1 MATKKQKEAAEIYG
15 EETPLDLD
23 PDAER
28 AATGDRDK
36 SSQELEGD
44 DGKPG
49 DTEVLAGDR
58 QEQGQISP
66 NAAQDLPD
74 PKPFAVV
81 RKEAVE
87 TVVMW
92 NGLGTHPDQ
101 PDGTEMI
108 EVPDGVTVAGGYVY
122 DRNSHEFITADE
134 ADKRRNP
141 DRRDEDEDEEEA

>member
-28 AATGDRDK
+28 ALTGDRDK
-36 SSQELEGD
+36 STQELEGD
-44 DGKPG
+44 GGKPG

-58 QEQGQISP
+58 QEQSQISAGGVVDP
-66 NAAQDLPD
+66 PE
-74 PKPFAVV
+74 PKPYAVV
-81 RKEAVE
+81 RLENVE
-87 TVVMW
+87 NVVMW

-108 EVPDGVTVAGGYVY
+108 EVPDGVTV
-122 DRNSHEFITADE
+122 
-134 ADKRRNP
+134 
-141 DRRDEDEDEEEA
+141 